1 MLAYQV
7 FLPNEPSPQIPIF
20 LFYSFNVHESVLM
33 SCLSFDYGL
42 LRQGLNYVGLSGLEL
57 TGYSRADWL

>member
-1 MLAYQV
+1 MLAWQI

-20 LFYSFNVHESVLM
+20 LFYSFNVHGSLLM
-33 SCLSFDYGL
+33 SSLSFDYGL